1 MMRKLGR
8 LFLIKNRFEACAIIY
23 ALALGGAERGK
34 HYLDI
39 YPGFAGKMLF
49 VAAMTA
55 VFMAGAKILD
65 ALSYERKAAFVLV
78 PIDAPKPAASRWSK
92 VWSQRSRA

>member
-8 LFLIKNRFEACAIIY
+8 LFIIKNRFEAFAIIY

-34 HYLDI
+34 HYLDLF
-39 YPGFAGKMLF
+39 PGFGGRMLF
-49 VAAMTA
+49 VAAMAA

-65 ALSYERKAAFVLV
+65 ALSYERSAAPVT
-78 PIDAPKPAASRWSK
+78 DD
-92 VWSQRSRA
+92 QRTS

>member
-1 MMRKLGR
+1 MAMLLCWMRNINRMPNPMRKIAR
-8 LFLIKNRFEACAIIY
+8 LFIIKNRIEAFAIIY

-39 YPGFAGKMLF
+39 YPGFPGKMLF
-49 VAAMTA
+49 VAAMVA

-65 ALSYERKAAFVLV
+65 ALTYERNRPGAEV
-78 PIDAPKPAASRWSK
+78 D
-92 VWSQRSRA
+92 

>member
-1 MMRKLGR
+1 MVKPVINRMLNLMPKLAR
-8 LFLIKNRFEACAIIY
+8 LFIIKNRFEASAIIY

-49 VAAMTA
+49 LAAMVA
-55 VFMAGAKILD
+55 VFMAGAKIMD
-65 ALSYERKAAFVLV
+65 ALTYERKSLNMAEV
-78 PIDAPKPAASRWSK
+78 
-92 VWSQRSRA
+92 QRADLP

>member
-1 MMRKLGR
+1 MMFNRAKLMLR
-8 LFLIKNRFEACAIIY
+8 RIQKLFIIKNRLEAFAIIY

-39 YPGFAGKMLF
+39 WPGYQGRLLFA
-49 VAAMTA
+49 AAMVS

-65 ALSYERKAAFVLV
+65 ALTYERAAV
-78 PIDAPKPAASRWSK
+78 RSK
-92 VWSQRSRA
+92 TD

>member
-1 MMRKLGR
+1 MPNPMRKIAR
-8 LFLIKNRFEACAIIY
+8 LFIIKNRIEAFAIIY

-39 YPGFAGKMLF
+39 YPGFPGKMLF
-49 VAAMTA
+49 VAAMVA

-65 ALSYERKAAFVLV
+65 ALTYERNRPGAEV
-78 PIDAPKPAASRWSK
+78 D
-92 VWSQRSRA
+92 

>member
-1 MMRKLGR
+1 MVKPVINRMLNLMRKLAR
-8 LFLIKNRFEACAIIY
+8 LFIIKNRFEASAIIY

-49 VAAMTA
+49 LAAMVA
-55 VFMAGAKILD
+55 VFMAGA
-65 ALSYERKAAFVLV
+65 S
-78 PIDAPKPAASRWSK
+78 ASF
-92 VWSQRSRA
+92 QNGMTRATVSCRHSVSGI